1 MTTATTILA
10 LLPVVTSQGRGAD
23 IMMPMALPSVGGMA
37 IELLTL
43 FVVPVLYCAVEERRL
58 RVRSKTNM

>member
-1 MTTATTILA
+1 
-10 LLPVVTSQGRGAD
+10 
-23 IMMPMALPSVGGMA
+23 MMPMALPSVGGMA

-58 RVRSKTNM
+58 SKRLHSAASEPEETSDA